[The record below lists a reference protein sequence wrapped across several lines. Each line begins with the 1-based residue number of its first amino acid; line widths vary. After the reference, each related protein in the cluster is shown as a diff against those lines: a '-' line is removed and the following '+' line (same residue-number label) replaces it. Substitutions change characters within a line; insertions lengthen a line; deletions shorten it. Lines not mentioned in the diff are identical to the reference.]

1 MTIREAT
8 HHDLDELYRLWCEL
22 MEMHQAYHPVFG
34 FHRAAKAE
42 LRRLLRDRLYESYT
56 RIFVAEKP
64 GGLAGLLVA
73 TYQLG
78 SRGMHF
84 HRRGY
89 IAETIVEEA
98 HRRQGLGRALFNS
111 AKAWLSTQGADH
123 LELQVAIANPA
134 ATQFWAAQG
143 FAITTN
149 HMVLPLDEL

>member
-8 HHDLDELYRLWCEL
+8 PQDLDELYRLWCEL
-22 MEMHQAYHPVFG
+22 MEIHQAYHPVFG
-34 FHRAAKAE
+34 YHRAAKVE

-56 RIFVAEKP
+56 RIFVVEKP

-73 TYQLG
+73 TYQVG

-98 HRRQGLGRALFNS
+98 HRRQGMGRALFTS
-111 AKAWLSTQGADH
+111 AKAWLAIQGADH

-134 ATQFWAAQG
+134 AQQFWAAQG
-143 FAITTN
+143 FTVTTQ
-149 HMVLPLDEL
+149 HMMLPIVEL

>member
-8 HHDLDELYRLWCEL
+8 THDLDELYRLWCEL
-22 MEMHQAYHPVFG
+22 MEIHQAYHPVFG
-34 FHRAAKAE
+34 YHRAARTE
-42 LRRLLRDRLYESYT
+42 LRQLLRDRLYESYT

-73 TYQLG
+73 TYQIG
-78 SRGMHF
+78 SKGMHF

-98 HRRQGLGRALFNS
+98 HRRQGVGRALFTA
-111 AKAWLSTQGADH
+111 AKAWLTTRGADH

-134 ATQFWAAQG
+134 AARFWAVQG
-143 FAITTN
+143 FAVTTH
-149 HMVLPLDEL
+149 HMVLPISEL

>member
-1 MTIREAT
+1 MIIREAT
-8 HHDLDELYRLWCEL
+8 SHDLDELYRLWCEL
-22 MEMHQAYHPVFG
+22 MEIHQAYHPVFG
-34 FHRAAKAE
+34 YHRAAQTE

-56 RIFVAEKP
+56 RIFVVEKS

-73 TYQLG
+73 TYQIG

-98 HRRQGLGRALFNS
+98 HRRQGMGRALFNS
-111 AKAWLSTQGADH
+111 AKAWLAVQGADH

-134 ATQFWAAQG
+134 AQQFWTAQG
-143 FAITTN
+143 FTVTTQ
-149 HMVLPLDEL
+149 HMTLPLVEL